1 MAAERATYLIT
12 YTTHYRG
19 GSDKFQR
26 AAVTLAEE
34 LRAKHPG
41 HPVLVRPVQRKQD
54 FVQLFRNA
62 EASKQEIE
70 ELHFIGHSGM
80 YGIMFGSTRWPEQLS
95 PHEWRNLVIP
105 FTRTARAYFHACRTA
120 RWFAP
125 FFARTF
131 GVTTYGHFLYTTV
144 STKPDRFA
152 WEPLRS
158 LSRRGDTFPVYIIA
172 CAGRK
177 SHGLAGS
184 ARKYLLGTAAE
195 PMLECRP
202 KAADGDA
209 SYDTVAELYDHA
221 FEDIRVRREEW
232 RWLSDRMP
240 AQKDVRV
247 LDIGC
252 GNGALLRALS
262 PRIGASVG
270 VDASAKMVVR
280 AEQASSSYPQLQFKH
295 ITGPTLPFPDASFDV
310 VTSFLSFRYLDWDPI
325 LAEIH
330 RVLAPGGK
338 LLIVDMVAKPLSVR
352 DGRAVLRSAWI
363 HGTRPL
369 LEPKFQKALKT
380 LTAHPAWKTM
390 VAHNPI
396 RAEHE
401 YRWFLESRFPGRRLN
416 TLTVGRTQ
424 RLVAFDS
431 GPKDGSWLLTPMS
444 FP

>member
-1 MAAERATYLIT
+1 MNASTRILLIS

-34 LRAKHPG
+34 LRRKHPG
-41 HPVLVRPVQRKQD
+41 LDVQVRPVERKHD
-54 FVQLFRNA
+54 FVALFDSAARANTA
-62 EASKQEIE
+62 IE

-95 PHEWRNLVIP
+95 PHEWKNLVIP
-105 FTRTARAYFHACRTA
+105 FAPGARAYFHACRTA

-131 GVTTYGHFLYTTV
+131 GVVTYGHFLYTTV
-144 STKPDRFA
+144 SSRPDRFE
-152 WEPLRS
+152 WEPARRLRRERDS
-158 LSRRGDTFPVYIIA
+158 FPVYVIA
-172 CAGRK
+172 CPGRK
-177 SHGLAGS
+177 SHGLTGS
-184 ARKYLLGTAAE
+184 ARKYLLGAKAD
-195 PMLECRP
+195 PMTECRP
-202 KAADGDA
+202 TPAAGDA
-209 SYDTVAELYDHA
+209 SYDTVADLYDRA
-221 FEDIRVRREEW
+221 FADIRVRREEW
-232 RWLSDRMP
+232 KWLTHHMP
-240 AQKDVRV
+240 KSPSTRV

-252 GNGALLRALS
+252 GNGALLRALA
-262 PRIGASVG
+262 PSVG
-270 VDASAKMVVR
+270 QSVGIDASRKMIER
-280 AEQASSSYPQLQFKH
+280 AREASRDTQQLSFR
-295 ITGPTLPFPDASFDV
+295 TVDGPELPFDDASFDV

-325 LAEIH
+325 LREIH

-338 LLIVDMVAKPLSVR
+338 FLVVDMVAKPLTLG
-352 DGRAVLRSAWI
+352 DGAALLRSAWI
-363 HGTRPL
+363 HSTRPV
-369 LEPKFQKALKT
+369 LEPEFQKNLQA

-390 VAHNPI
+390 VSHNPI

-401 YRWFLESRFPGRRLN
+401 YRWFLESRFPGPRLE

-431 GPKDGSWLLTPMS
+431 GPKSRSWRLTPMS